1 MNTEAVPAVLLAAGL
16 SRRLGRPKAL
26 VSVNGRTLVE
36 WAHERLLA
44 ANCTPV
50 VVVNIDIESEIKAL
64 LPNTH
69 IVVNPQPDLGRTG
82 SLQLGLRTLVE
93 VLGYEIQRLVMVPVD
108 RPCWN
113 VPLLMALLEHEGNVA
128 PAHDGRKGHPVVLG
142 SEALVAVSQAQQ
154 DTPLRELVQFVPV
167 PVLAPWLNMNIDTPE
182 DVDQLMAEGEHL
194 SSCFSESEGI

>member
-50 VVVNIDIESEIKAL
+50 VVVNTDIESEIKAL
-64 LPNTH
+64 LPNTQ

-82 SLQLGLRTLVE
+82 SLQLGLRTVVGILN
-93 VLGYEIQRLVMVPVD
+93 YEIQRLVMVPVD

-113 VPLLMALLEHEGNVA
+113 VPLLKTLLEHEGNVA
-128 PAHDGRKGHPVVLG
+128 PAYDGRRGHPVVLDG
-142 SEALVAVSQAQQ
+142 EGLAAVSQAQQ
-154 DTPLRELVQFVPV
+154 DTPLRDLVHFAPV
-167 PVLAPWLNMNIDTPE
+167 SVFAPWLNMNIDTPE
-182 DVDQLMAEGEHL
+182 DVEQLMAEGEHL

>member
-1 MNTEAVPAVLLAAGL
+1 MNTETVPAVLLAAGL

-50 VVVNIDIESEIKAL
+50 VVVNADIVPEVKAL
-64 LPNTH
+64 LPSAR

-82 SLQLGLRTLVE
+82 SLQLGLRTFVDG
-93 VLGYEIQRLVMVPVD
+93 LGQELQRLVVVPVD
-108 RPCWN
+108 RPCWD
-113 VPLLMALLEHEGNVA
+113 VHLLKALLEHEGNVA

-154 DTPLRELVQFVPV
+154 DTPLRDLVHFAPV
-167 PVLAPWLNMNIDTPE
+167 SVFAPWLNMNIDTPK

>member
-50 VVVNIDIESEIKAL
+50 VVVNTDIESESKAL
-64 LPNTH
+64 LPNAH

-113 VPLLMALLEHEGNVA
+113 VPLLKALLEHEGNVA
-128 PAHDGRKGHPVVLG
+128 PAHDGRRGHPVVLEG
-142 SEALVAVSQAQQ
+142 EGLATVSQAQQ
-154 DTPLRELVQFVPV
+154 DTPLRDLVHFAPLSVF
-167 PVLAPWLNMNIDTPE
+167 APWLNMNIDTPE
-182 DVDQLMAEGEHL
+182 DVDQLLAEGEHL

>member
-1 MNTEAVPAVLLAAGL
+1 MNTEAMPAVLLAAGF

-50 VVVNIDIESEIKAL
+50 VVVNTDIESEIKAL

-69 IVVNPQPDLGRTG
+69 IVVNPRPDLGRTG
-82 SLQLGLRTLVE
+82 SLQLGLRTV
-93 VLGYEIQRLVMVPVD
+93 VDTLGYEIQRLVMVPVD
-108 RPCWN
+108 RPCWD
-113 VPLLMALLEHEGNVA
+113 VPLLKTLLEHEGNVA
-128 PAHDGRKGHPVVLG
+128 PAHDGRRGHPVVLDG
-142 SEALVAVSQAQQ
+142 EGLAAVSQAQQ
-154 DTPLRELVQFVPV
+154 DTPLRDLVHFAPV
-167 PVLAPWLNMNIDTPE
+167 SVFAPWLNMNIDTPE
-182 DVDQLMAEGEHL
+182 DAEQLMAEGEHL

>member
-1 MNTEAVPAVLLAAGL
+1 MNTETVPAVLLAAGF

-44 ANCTPV
+44 AKCTPV
-50 VVVNIDIESEIKAL
+50 VVVNTDIESDVKAM
-64 LPNTH
+64 LPSAH
-69 IVVNPQPDLGRTG
+69 IVVNPQPDSGRTG
-82 SLQLGLRTLVE
+82 SLQLGLRTVVE
-93 VLGYEIQRLVMVPVD
+93 VLGYDIQRLVMVPVD

-113 VPLLMALLEHEGNVA
+113 VPLLMSLLEHEGNIA
-128 PAHDGRKGHPVVLG
+128 PAHEGRKGHPVLLDG
-142 SEALVAVSQAQQ
+142 EGLAAVSQAQQ
-154 DTPLRELVQFVPV
+154 DTPLRDLVHFVPA

-182 DVDQLMAEGEHL
+182 DVDQLKAEGEHL